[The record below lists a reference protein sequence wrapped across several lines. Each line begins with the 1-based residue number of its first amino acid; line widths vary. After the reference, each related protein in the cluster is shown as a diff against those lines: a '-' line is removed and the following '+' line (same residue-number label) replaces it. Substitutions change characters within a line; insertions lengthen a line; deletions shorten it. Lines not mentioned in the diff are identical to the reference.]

1 MKYIISKFSN
11 FQIFKLALALGSWL
25 FTLTS
30 FAQSNVDTL
39 PQLDEVDIV
48 KAYEPILISSN
59 KVPFGPNLP
68 NIVKTKPDPQTYSY
82 SDVKGKISYNP
93 EDIKPIKTAG
103 KKPEKNQFFYAKIGF
118 GYPLTP
124 LVKLIITNPI
134 QTKYRAGLDA
144 DFIMTFK
151 NKKEVQN
158 YTDFKIKGF
167 GEYFIKKKAS
177 IGGELFYRLNQH
189 NFYGY
194 SDIISNR
201 DSLKTNFNRFGGAV
215 KLRGIEEADYYYNGE
230 VNFTSVI
237 NKNVFHKPKELTIG
251 VNAEGGYNFKKN
263 YWLGAKLYVTNVSY
277 KDNYQDTTF
286 FAFLNNQNH
295 LTLQAIPYG
304 KIKFKI
310 WTLMAGPNLIVT
322 NRKFYILPEIVNQ
335 LQIYKD
341 YLVMY
346 NEWRTKVKIN
356 SLNNL
361 SLENPF
367 VVTDNYNNSI
377 DETRTIIG
385 LRGSIKGFGYDVR
398 FSQLVSRTNAQFV
411 NNVYFPTAAPIE
423 EEINAGVQSV
433 NNLRAWN
440 PHFGISYNKGN
451 QFGAKAWFD
460 YFIYN
465 KNTSLELS
473 YVPSFKAGFSAFYN
487 WKEKLYVNIDV
498 TGQSKVNAIQRNYD
512 DFGGILLTQNSVKG
526 LVDVNL
532 SANYFITK
540 NIGIFVDLNNLG
552 FQKWQRFYRYPTYS
566 FQVIG
571 GVKLSF

>member
-11 FQIFKLALALGSWL
+11 FQTFKLALIFGSLLFALN
-25 FTLTS
+25 S
-30 FAQSNVDTL
+30 FSQNNVDTL
-39 PQLDEVDIV
+39 PKLDEVDIV

-68 NIVKTKPDPQTYSY
+68 NIVKTKPDAQTYTY
-82 SDVKGKISYNP
+82 SDVKGKINYSP
-93 EDIKPIKTAG
+93 EDIRPIKAAG
-103 KKPEKNQFFYAKIGF
+103 KKPEKNQFFYAKIGA
-118 GYPLTP
+118 GYPLSALT
-124 LVKLIITNPI
+124 KIIITNPV

-144 DFIMTFK
+144 DFMITFK
-151 NKKEVQN
+151 DKKEYKN
-158 YTDFKIKGF
+158 FTDLKIKGF
-167 GEYFIKKKAS
+167 GEYFIKKKAA
-177 IGGELFYRLNQH
+177 IGGELFYRLNQ
-189 NFYGY
+189 NKFYGY
-194 SDIISNR
+194 SDVIAEK
-201 DSLKTNFNRFGGAV
+201 DSLKTNFNRFGGAI
-215 KLRGIEEADYYYNGE
+215 KLRGIEESDYYYNGE

-263 YWLGAKLYVTNVSY
+263 YWLGAKVNVTNVSY
-277 KDNYQDTTF
+277 KDNYKDTTF

-295 LTLQAIPYG
+295 FTVQAIPYG

-310 WTLMAGPNLIVT
+310 WQLKAGPNLIVT
-322 NRKFYILPEIVNQ
+322 NRTFYILPEIENQ

-346 NEWRTKVKIN
+346 NEWKTQVKIN

-367 VVTDNYNNSI
+367 VVTDNYENSI
-377 DETRTIIG
+377 DEIRTIAG
-385 LRGSIKGFGYDVR
+385 LRGSVKGFGYDVR

-411 NNVYFPTAAPIE
+411 HNYLLTTSTADL
-423 EEINAGVQSV
+423 GFDVQSV
-433 NNLRAWN
+433 YNLKAWN
-440 PHFGISYNKGN
+440 PHFGLSYNKGN

-465 KNTSLELS
+465 KNTAFELS
-473 YVPSFKAGFSAFYN
+473 YVPKIKAGFSAFYN
-487 WKEKLYVNIDV
+487 WKEKLYVNVDI
-498 TGQSKVNAIQRNYD
+498 TGQSKVNAVRN
-512 DFGGILLTQNSVKG
+512 DFGGINPDAQTLIPIKG
-526 LVDVNL
+526 LIDVNL
-532 SANYFITK
+532 SVNYFITK

-566 FQVIG
+566 FQVIA

>member
-1 MKYIISKFSN
+1 MNRSKNILIIFST
-11 FQIFKLALALGSWL
+11 IFS
-25 FTLTS
+25 LTAI
-30 FAQSNVDTL
+30 AQTNVDTL

-59 KVPFGPNLP
+59 KVPFGPSLP
-68 NIVKTKPDPQTYSY
+68 NIVKTKPDPQTYTY
-82 SDVKGKISYNP
+82 TDAKGKITYGP
-93 EDIKPIKTAG
+93 EDIRPMKSAG
-103 KKPEKNQFFYAKIGF
+103 KKPDKNQFFYAKIGF

-124 LVKLIITNPI
+124 LAKIVITNPI

-151 NKKEVQN
+151 NKKEYQN

-177 IGGELFYRLNQH
+177 IGAELFYRLNQH
-189 NFYGY
+189 NFYGF
-194 SDIISNR
+194 SDVITNR
-201 DSLKTNFNRFGGAV
+201 DSLKTNFNRFGGAI
-215 KLRGIEEADYYYNGE
+215 KLRGIEESDYYYNGE

-251 VNAEGGYNFKKN
+251 VNAEACYNFKKN
-263 YWLGAKLYVTNVSY
+263 YWLGAKLNVTNVSY

-295 LTLQAIPYG
+295 LTVQAIPYG

-310 WTLMAGPNLIVT
+310 WQLKAGPNLIVT
-322 NRKFYILPEIVNQ
+322 NRTFYILPEIENQ

-346 NEWRTKVKIN
+346 NEWKTQVKIN

-367 VVTDNYNNSI
+367 IVSDNYNNSI
-377 DETRTIIG
+377 DEVRTIAG
-385 LRGSIKGFGYDVR
+385 LRGSVKGFGYDVR

-411 NNVYFPTAAPIE
+411 NNVFLPTSS
-423 EEINAGVQSV
+423 EEISFGVQSV
-433 NNLRAWN
+433 ANLKSWN
-440 PHFGISYNKGN
+440 PHIGLSYNKGN

-465 KNTSLELS
+465 KNTAVELS
-473 YVPSFKAGFSAFYN
+473 YLPSFKAGFSAFYN
-487 WKEKLYVNIDV
+487 WKEKLYVNMDI
-498 TGQSKVNAIQRNYD
+498 TGQSKVNAIQND
-512 DFGGILLTQNSVKG
+512 LGGFIPDAKTIIPIKG

-552 FQKWQRFYRYPTYS
+552 FQKWQRFYRYPTYT

>member
-1 MKYIISKFSN
+1 MKKTKYIF
-11 FQIFKLALALGSWL
+11 LALISFSAITAL
-25 FTLTS
+25 
-30 FAQSNVDTL
+30 AQNNVDTL

-59 KVPFGPNLP
+59 KVPFSPNLP
-68 NIVKTKPDPQTYSY
+68 NIVKTKPDPQTYTF
-82 SDVKGKISYNP
+82 SDVKGKITYSA
-93 EDIKPIKTAG
+93 EDIRPIKAAG

-124 LVKLIITNPI
+124 LAKIVMTNPI
-134 QTKYRAGLDA
+134 QAKYRAGLDA

-151 NKKEVQN
+151 NKKEYQN

-167 GEYFIKKKAS
+167 GEYFIKKKVS
-177 IGGELFYRLNQH
+177 LGGELFYRLNQH

-194 SDIISNR
+194 SDEISNR

-215 KLRGIEEADYYYNGE
+215 KLRGIEDADYYYNAE

-263 YWLGAKLYVTNVSY
+263 YWLGGKIVVTNVSY
-277 KDNYQDTTF
+277 KGNYQDTTF
-286 FAFLNNQNH
+286 GAFLNNQNH
-295 LTLQAIPYG
+295 LSVQAIPYG
-304 KIKFKI
+304 KIRFKI
-310 WTLMAGPNLIVT
+310 WQLKAGPNLIVT
-322 NRKFYILPEIVNQ
+322 NRKFYILPEIENQ

-346 NEWRTKVKIN
+346 NEWKTQVKIN

-367 VVTDNYNNSI
+367 VVTDNYDNSI
-377 DETRTIIG
+377 DEIRTIIG
-385 LRGSIKGFGYDVR
+385 LRGSAKGFGYDVR
-398 FSQLVSRTNAQFV
+398 FSQLVSRTNAQF
-411 NNVYFPTAAPIE
+411 
-423 EEINAGVQSV
+423 INTFGPFGEKSIGFDVQSV
-433 NNLRAWN
+433 GNLRAWN
-440 PHFGISYNKGN
+440 PHIGISYNLGN

-465 KNTSLELS
+465 KNTADELS
-473 YVPSFKAGFSAFYN
+473 YVPKLKAGVSAFYN
-487 WKEKLYVNIDV
+487 WKDKLYVNVDV
-498 TGQSKVNAIQRNYD
+498 TGHGRVNGVQGNNN
-512 DFGGILLTQNSVKG
+512 DFPPYYSTSLIPIKG

-540 NIGIFVDLNNLG
+540 NIGVFVDLNNLG
-552 FQKWQRFYRYPTYS
+552 FQKWQRFYRYPTYN